1 MENVSVEQLEA
12 VSGGVGCIG
21 GTMKC
26 PECGSKDIKATEYK
40 LTGGHGHKGS
50 SHKWVPP
57 YDIGRGSFCQLFLYG
72 FMRFLG
78 YAHKSVH
85 RVIVSIS

>member
-1 MENVSVEQLEA
+1 MENVGDEQLEA

-40 LTGGHGHKGS
+40 LTGGLLLSTFFVALWG
-50 SHKWVPP
+50 VTE
-57 YDIGRGSFCQLFLYG
+57 
-72 FMRFLG
+72 
-78 YAHKSVH
+78 
-85 RVIVSIS
+85 

>member
-1 MENVSVEQLEA
+1 MENVGDEQLEA

-40 LTGGHGHKGS
+40 LTGGF
-50 SHKWVPP
+50 
-57 YDIGRGSFCQLFLYG
+57 FCQLFCCQG
-72 FMRFLG
+72 EPG
-78 YAHKSVH
+78 Y
-85 RVIVSIS
+85 R

>member
-1 MENVSVEQLEA
+1 MENVGDEQLEA

-40 LTGGHGHKGS
+40 LTEGR
-50 SHKWVPP
+50 VPSV
-57 YDIGRGSFCQLFLYG
+57 SFFCTVLCDFWG
-72 FMRFLG
+72 M
-78 YAHKSVH
+78 HT
-85 RVIVSIS
+85 IVCIV